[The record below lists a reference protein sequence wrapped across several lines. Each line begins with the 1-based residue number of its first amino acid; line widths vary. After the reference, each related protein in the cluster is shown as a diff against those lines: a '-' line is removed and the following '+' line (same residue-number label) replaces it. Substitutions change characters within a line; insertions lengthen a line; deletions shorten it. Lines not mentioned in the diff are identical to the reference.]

1 MIKSIVNFIKNLF
14 TTKPE
19 PEPVKETVAPKLNT
33 EATWPFPTERPAT
46 VTAEVVPVP
55 EPVVAEIV
63 PEVKKASTT
72 SPDKRKKRK
81 PVKTAV
87 ATPAPKPVKAAA
99 PPPPPPVVKLSP
111 GPVKKRK
118 PKAKP
123 AKK

>member
-1 MIKSIVNFIKNLF
+1 MIKSIVDFIKNLF

-46 VTAEVVPVP
+46 VTAEVVSVP

-63 PEVKKASTT
+63 PEVKGASTT
-72 SPDKRKKRK
+72 SPEKRKKRK
-81 PVKTAV
+81 PVRTA
-87 ATPAPKPVKAAA
+87 APAPKPVKAAA
-99 PPPPPPVVKLSP
+99 PPPPPPPAVKLSP

>member
-1 MIKSIVNFIKNLF
+1 MIKSIVDFIKNLF
-14 TTKPE
+14 ATK

-55 EPVVAEIV
+55 EPVVTEIV
-63 PEVKKASTT
+63 PEAKKASTT
-72 SPDKRKKRK
+72 SPEKRKKRK
-81 PVKTAV
+81 PVKTA
-87 ATPAPKPVKAAA
+87 APAPKPVKAAA
-99 PPPPPPVVKLSP
+99 PPPPPPAVKLSP
-111 GPVKKRK
+111 GPVNKRK

>member
-1 MIKSIVNFIKNLF
+1 MIKSIVDFIKNLF

-63 PEVKKASTT
+63 PDVQKASTT
-72 SPDKRKKRK
+72 SPEKRKKRN
-81 PVKTAV
+81 PVKTA
-87 ATPAPKPVKAAA
+87 APAPKPVKVAAP